1 MKKWLAGTALVLA
14 GVITVVVWYQPAAEE
29 SAVVPQART
38 APAPMVQVQ
47 PVALKDFAAKLELT
61 GSVEPVRSA
70 QLASTA
76 EGVVKKMLVR
86 EGDQV
91 TAGTLLAAITRKGG
105 VEALLDALSRELAQ
119 EEDNLQRLSTLVAV
133 GALPAE
139 QLEQAEITREKIRV
153 QLINARE
160 AARDFDLR
168 APWSGVVSRVLV
180 KEGELVAPRTPLLEI
195 YDPASLMIKAA
206 VPERY
211 AVAIAIGMAVV
222 IKLDAYPG
230 QVLAGTIAQVF
241 PVLDARLRS
250 RTIQIALDQP
260 RVLLPGMFARL
271 DIILESVVDV
281 PGVPVQA
288 VLTSPQGP
296 VVFVVEDEKAQRRR
310 VETGIEADGFIQ
322 IKNGIKVGETLIIAG
337 AENLKDGAAVTVRTA
352 GSGQAPA
359 KGTQK

>member
-1 MKKWLAGTALVLA
+1 MKKWFAGTALVLA
-14 GVITVVVWYQPAAEE
+14 GVITFVVWYQPAAEE

-38 APAPMVQVQ
+38 APTPMVQVQ

-70 QLASTA
+70 QLASPA
-76 EGVVKKMLVR
+76 EGVLKNMLVR

-91 TAGTLLAAITRKGG
+91 TAGILLAAITRKGG
-105 VEALLDALSRELAQ
+105 VDALIDALSRELAR
-119 EEDNLQRLSTLVAV
+119 EEDNLERLRTLVEV

-139 QLEQAEITREKIRV
+139 QLEQAEITRGKIHV

-180 KEGELVAPRTPLLEI
+180 KEGELVAPRAPLLEI
-195 YDPASLMIKAA
+195 YDPASLVIQTA

-211 AVAIAIGMAVV
+211 AVAMVTGMAVSV
-222 IKLDAYPG
+222 RLDAYPG
-230 QVLAGTIAQVF
+230 QLFGGRIVQVF
-241 PVLDARLRS
+241 PQLDARMRS
-250 RTIQIALDQP
+250 RTVQIALDQP
-260 RVLLPGMFARL
+260 LALLPAMFARL
-271 DIILESVVDV
+271 DIILATVQDV

-288 VLTSPQGP
+288 VMTSPQGT
-296 VVFVVEDEKAQRRR
+296 VVFVVEDDKAQRRR
-310 VETGIEADGFIQ
+310 VETGIESDGFIE
-322 IKNGIKVGETLIIAG
+322 IKKGVKVGETLIIAG

-359 KGTQK
+359 KGAH